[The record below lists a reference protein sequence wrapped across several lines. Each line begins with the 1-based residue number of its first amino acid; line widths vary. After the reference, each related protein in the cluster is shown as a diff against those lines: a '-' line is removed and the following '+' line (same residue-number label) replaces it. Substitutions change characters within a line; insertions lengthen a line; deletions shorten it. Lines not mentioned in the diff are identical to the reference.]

1 MQTLYLPLNP
11 KCSNFKGEKTF
22 ETFVVKKIKM
32 KNLYI
37 NNRFFFSLIGV
48 GILYVFAFFF
58 PGLMMVAHIVLLL
71 VFLATMVDYLLLF
84 REKDGVLAQRILPE
98 KLSNG
103 DENPVKVDI
112 KNNYSFKINTKI
124 IDEIPFQ
131 FQKRDFL
138 IQKQIAPGKN
148 TLFQYILEPK
158 ERGEYSFGALN
169 IFVSSPLGFISKRFT
184 FQKDAM
190 LPAYPSFVHL
200 TKYELMALQNEFLL
214 GGIKRIRK
222 LGHTME
228 FEQIKEYVPG
238 DDVRTINWKATS
250 KTNRLMVNQFQDEKS
265 QRIFMLID
273 KGRTMKMPFKGL
285 SLLDYS
291 INASMALSHIIL
303 KKGDRAGMM
312 TFSKKTENKVA
323 ADNKSGQL
331 RRISEALYNIKT
343 DFYESDFN
351 RLYQDVKYSV
361 NQRSL
366 VLLFT
371 NFETLDALNRQMK
384 YLRGIAKNHLLVV
397 VFFKN
402 SELQNLLH
410 KNPESIQEIY
420 DEVIA
425 EKFEFEKKL
434 IIQELRKYGIYSV
447 YTLPENLNV
456 DVINKYLEI
465 KARGIL

>member
-1 MQTLYLPLNP
+1 
-11 KCSNFKGEKTF
+11 
-22 ETFVVKKIKM
+22 M

-37 NNRFFFSLIGV
+37 NTRFFFTLIGV
-48 GILYVFAFFF
+48 GILYVLAFFF
-58 PGLMMVAHIVLLL
+58 PVLMWIAHIVLLIC
-71 VFLATMVDYLLLF
+71 FLAAMVDFLLLF
-84 REKDGVLAQRILPE
+84 NQKNALQVQRILPE

-103 DENPVKVDI
+103 DENFVKIDI
-112 KNNYSFKINTKI
+112 RNNYSFAIAIKI

-138 IQKQIAPGKN
+138 IEKQIGSGAN
-148 TLFQYILEPK
+148 TFFQYSLEPK
-158 ERGEYSFGALN
+158 ERGEYHFGGLN
-169 IFVSSPLGFISKRFT
+169 VYASSPLGLVSKRFT

-190 LPAYPSFVHL
+190 VPSYPSFIHL
-200 TKYELMALQNEFLL
+200 RKYELMAIQSEFLL
-214 GGIKRIRK
+214 GGIKKVRK

-238 DDVRTINWKATS
+238 DDIRTINWKATS

-273 KGRTMKMPFKGL
+273 KGRTMKMPFNGL

-291 INASMALSHIIL
+291 INAAMALSHIIL
-303 KKGDRAGMM
+303 RKGDRAGMM
-312 TFSKKTENKVA
+312 TFSKKAENKIA

-331 RRISEALYNIKT
+331 KKISEALYNIKT
-343 DFYESDFN
+343 DFFESDFN
-351 RLYQDVKYSV
+351 RLYQDVKYSIS
-361 NQRSL
+361 QRSL
-366 VLLFT
+366 ILLFT
-371 NFETLDALNRQMK
+371 NFETLDALNRQLK

-402 SELQNLLH
+402 SELQTLIQ
-410 KNPESIQEIY
+410 KNPENMQEIY
-420 DEVIA
+420 NEIIA

-434 IIQELRKYGIYSV
+434 IIQELRKYGIYTV
-447 YTLPENLNV
+447 YTLPENLNI

>member
-1 MQTLYLPLNP
+1 
-11 KCSNFKGEKTF
+11 
-22 ETFVVKKIKM
+22 M

-37 NNRFFFSLIGV
+37 NNRFFFTLIGV

-58 PGLMMVAHIVLLL
+58 PGLMMVGHITLLL
-71 VFLATMVDYLLLF
+71 VFLAAMVDYLLLF

-112 KNNYSFKINTKI
+112 KNNYSFKINTKV

-138 IQKQIAPGKN
+138 IEKQIEPGKN
-148 TLFQYILEPK
+148 ALFQYILEPK
-158 ERGEYSFGALN
+158 ERGEYNFGALN
-169 IFVSSPLGFISKRFT
+169 IFASSPLGFMSKRFT
-184 FQKDAM
+184 FQRDAF
-190 LPAYPSFVHL
+190 LPAYPSFIHL
-200 TKYELMALQNEFLL
+200 RKYELMALQNEFLL
-214 GGIKRIRK
+214 GGIKKIRK

-228 FEQIKEYVPG
+228 FEQIKEYIPG

-250 KTNRLMVNQFQDEKS
+250 KTNRLMVNQFQDEKA
-265 QRIFMLID
+265 QRVFMLID
-273 KGRTMKMPFKGL
+273 KGRTMKMPFKEL

-291 INASMALSHIIL
+291 INATMALSHIIL

-331 RRISEALYNIKT
+331 RKISESLYNIKT
-343 DFYESDFN
+343 DFFESDFN
-351 RLYQDVKYSV
+351 RLYQDVKYSL

-402 SELQNLLH
+402 SELQTLLH
-410 KNPESIQEIY
+410 KNPESMQEIY

-456 DVINKYLEI
+456 EVINKYLEI

>member
-1 MQTLYLPLNP
+1 
-11 KCSNFKGEKTF
+11 
-22 ETFVVKKIKM
+22 M

-37 NNRFFFSLIGV
+37 NNRFFFTLIGV
-48 GILYVFAFFF
+48 GILYVLSFFF
-58 PGLMMVAHIVLLL
+58 PFFMYIAHAVLLL
-71 VFLATMVDYLLLF
+71 CFLAAMVDYLLLF
-84 REKDGVLAQRILPE
+84 NQKDGILAQRILPE

-103 DENPVKVDI
+103 DENPIKVDI
-112 KNNYSFKINTKI
+112 RNNYGFKIQTKI

-138 IQKQIAPGKN
+138 IQKEIGSGRN
-148 TLFQYILEPK
+148 TYFQYILEPK
-158 ERGEYSFGALN
+158 ERGEYNFGSLN
-169 IFVSSPLGFISKRFT
+169 IYAASPIGFVSKRFN
-184 FQKDAM
+184 FQKDAN
-190 LPAYPSFVHL
+190 LAAYPSFIHL
-200 TKYELMALQNEFLL
+200 RKYELMALQSEFLL
-214 GGIKRIRK
+214 GGIKKIRK

-228 FEQIKEYVPG
+228 FEQIKDYVPG
-238 DDVRTINWKATS
+238 DDIRTINWKATS

-273 KGRTMKMPFKGL
+273 TGRTMKMPFKEL

-291 INASMALSHIIL
+291 INATMALAHIIL

-312 TFSKKTENKVA
+312 TFSKKTENKIA
-323 ADNKSGQL
+323 AENKSGQL
-331 RRISEALYNIKT
+331 KKISESLYNIKT
-343 DFYESDFN
+343 NFFESDFN
-351 RLYQDVKYSV
+351 RLYQDVKYSI

-366 VLLFT
+366 ILLFT
-371 NFETLDALNRQMK
+371 NFETLDGLNRQLK

-402 SELQNLLH
+402 SELQTLIH
-410 KNPESIQEIY
+410 KNPESMQEIY

-434 IIQELRKYGIYSV
+434 IIQELKKYGIYTV
-447 YTLPENLNV
+447 YTLPENLNI

>member
-1 MQTLYLPLNP
+1 
-11 KCSNFKGEKTF
+11 
-22 ETFVVKKIKM
+22 M

-37 NNRFFFSLIGV
+37 NTRFFFALIGV
-48 GILYVFAFFF
+48 GILYVLAFFF
-58 PGLMMVAHIVLLL
+58 PILMVVAHSVLVLC
-71 VFLATMVDYLLLF
+71 FLAVMVDYLLIF
-84 REKDGVLAQRILPE
+84 NQKDGVLAQRILPE

-103 DENPVKVDI
+103 DENPVKIDI
-112 KNNYSFKINTKI
+112 KNNYSFKINAKI

-138 IQKQIAPGKN
+138 IKKLIESGRN
-148 TLFQYILEPK
+148 TYFQYTLEPK
-158 ERGEYSFGALN
+158 ERGEYNFGSLN
-169 IFVSSPLGFISKRFT
+169 IYASSPIGFISKRFR
-184 FQKDAM
+184 FQKDAN
-190 LPAYPSFVHL
+190 LASYPSFVHL
-200 TKYELMALQNEFLL
+200 RKYELMALQSEFLM
-214 GGIKRIRK
+214 GGIKKIRK

-238 DDVRTINWKATS
+238 DDIRTINWKATS

-273 KGRTMKMPFKGL
+273 TGRTMKMPFKGL

-291 INASMALSHIIL
+291 INATMALSHIIL

-312 TFSKKTENKVA
+312 TFSKKTENKIA
-323 ADNKSGQL
+323 AENKSGQL
-331 RRISEALYNIKT
+331 KKISEALYNINT
-343 DFYESDFN
+343 NFFESDFN
-351 RLYQDVKYSV
+351 RLYQDVKYSI

-366 VLLFT
+366 ILLFT
-371 NFETLDALNRQMK
+371 NFETLDGLNRQLK

-402 SELQNLLH
+402 AELHTLID
-410 KNPESIQEIY
+410 KNPESMQEIY
-420 DEVIA
+420 DEIIA

-434 IIQELRKYGIYSV
+434 IIQELRKYGIYTV
-447 YTLPENLNV
+447 YTLPENLNI

>member
-1 MQTLYLPLNP
+1 
-11 KCSNFKGEKTF
+11 
-22 ETFVVKKIKM
+22 M

-37 NNRFFFSLIGV
+37 NNRFFFMLIGV

-58 PGLMMVAHIVLLL
+58 PFLLMVGHIVLLL
-71 VFLATMVDYLLLF
+71 VFLAGMVDYLLLF
-84 REKDGVLAQRILPE
+84 REKDSVLAQRILPE

-103 DENPVKVDI
+103 DENPVKVDM
-112 KNNYSFKINTKI
+112 KNNYSFKICTKI

-138 IQKQIAPGKN
+138 IEKCIEPGKN

-169 IFVSSPLGFISKRFT
+169 IFASSPLGLVSKRFT

-200 TKYELMALQNEFLL
+200 RKYELMALQNEFLL
-214 GGIKRIRK
+214 GGIKRVRK

-238 DDVRTINWKATS
+238 DDIRTINWKATS

-273 KGRTMKMPFKGL
+273 KGRTMKMPFRGL

-312 TFSKKTENKVA
+312 TFSRKTENKVA

-331 RRISEALYNIKT
+331 RKISESLYNIKT
-343 DFYESDFN
+343 DFFESDFN

-402 SELQNLLH
+402 SELQTLLQ
-410 KNPESIQEIY
+410 KNPESMQEIY

-456 DVINKYLEI
+456 EVINKYLEI

>member
-1 MQTLYLPLNP
+1 M
-11 KCSNFKGEKTF
+11 
-22 ETFVVKKIKM
+22 
-32 KNLYI
+32 
-37 NNRFFFSLIGV
+37 
-48 GILYVFAFFF
+48 A
-58 PGLMMVAHIVLLL
+58 LLL
-71 VFLATMVDYLLLF
+71 CFLAAMVEALLIF
-84 REKDGVLAQRILPE
+84 NQKKGISAQRILPE

-103 DENPVKVDI
+103 DENPVKIDI
-112 KNNYSFKINTKI
+112 KNNYGFTIQVNV

-138 IQKQIAPGKN
+138 IEKKIGPGKN
-148 TLFQYILEPK
+148 TFFQYILEPK
-158 ERGEYSFGALN
+158 ERGEYNFGSLH
-169 IFVSSPLGFISKRFT
+169 IYVSSPLGLVSKRFS
-184 FQKDAM
+184 FQKDAN
-190 LPAYPSFVHL
+190 LPAYPSFIHL
-200 TKYELMALQNEFLL
+200 RKYELMALQSEFLL
-214 GGIKRIRK
+214 GGMKKIRK

-228 FEQIKEYVPG
+228 FEQIKDYVPG
-238 DDVRTINWKATS
+238 DDIRTINWKATS

-273 KGRTMKMPFKGL
+273 KGRTMKMPFNGL

-291 INASMALSHIIL
+291 INATMALSHIIL

-323 ADNKSGQL
+323 AENKSGQL
-331 RRISEALYNIKT
+331 RKISEALYNIKT
-343 DFYESDFN
+343 DFFESDFN
-351 RLYQDVKYSV
+351 RLYQDVKYSL

-371 NFETLDALNRQMK
+371 NFETLDGLNRQLK

-397 VFFKN
+397 IFFKN
-402 SELQNLLH
+402 SELQTLIH
-410 KNPESIQEIY
+410 KNPESSQEIY
-420 DEVIA
+420 DEIIA

>member
-1 MQTLYLPLNP
+1 M
-11 KCSNFKGEKTF
+11 
-22 ETFVVKKIKM
+22 
-32 KNLYI
+32 
-37 NNRFFFSLIGV
+37 LIGV

-58 PGLMMVAHIVLLL
+58 QFLMWAAHIALLL
-71 VFLATMVDYLLLF
+71 CFLAVMVDALF
-84 REKDGVLAQRILPE
+84 VFNKNKGISAQRILPE

-103 DENPVKVDI
+103 DENPVKIDI
-112 KNNYSFKINTKI
+112 KNNYDFKISVKV

-138 IQKQIAPGKN
+138 IEKQIFPGRN
-148 TLFQYILEPK
+148 TFFQYILEPK
-158 ERGEYSFGALN
+158 ERGEYNFGSLN
-169 IFVSSPLGFISKRFT
+169 VYVSSPLGFVSKRFN
-184 FQKDAM
+184 FQKDAN
-190 LPAYPSFVHL
+190 LPSYPSFIHL
-200 TKYELMALQNEFLL
+200 RKYELMAIQSEFML
-214 GGIKRIRK
+214 GGIKKIRK

-238 DDVRTINWKATS
+238 DDIRTINWKATS

-273 KGRTMKMPFKGL
+273 TGRTMKMPFKGL

-291 INASMALSHIIL
+291 INATMALSHIIL

-312 TFSKKTENKVA
+312 TFSKKTENKIA
-323 ADNKSGQL
+323 AENKSGQL
-331 RRISEALYNIKT
+331 RKISEALYNIKT
-343 DFYESDFN
+343 DFFESDFN
-351 RLYQDVKYSV
+351 RLYQDVKYSL

-366 VLLFT
+366 ILLFT
-371 NFETLDALNRQMK
+371 NFETLDGLNRQLK

-402 SELQNLLH
+402 SELQTLIH
-410 KNPESIQEIY
+410 KNPESMQEIY
-420 DEVIA
+420 DEIIA

-434 IIQELRKYGIYSV
+434 IIQELRKYGIYTV
-447 YTLPENLNV
+447 YTLPENLNI

>member
-1 MQTLYLPLNP
+1 
-11 KCSNFKGEKTF
+11 
-22 ETFVVKKIKM
+22 M

-37 NNRFFFSLIGV
+37 NTRFFFTLIGV
-48 GILYVFAFFF
+48 GILYVLAFFF
-58 PGLMMVAHIVLLL
+58 PLLMWIAHIVLLIC
-71 VFLATMVDYLLLF
+71 FLAAMVDFLLLF
-84 REKDGVLAQRILPE
+84 NQKNALQVQRILPE

-103 DENPVKVDI
+103 DENFVKIDI
-112 KNNYSFKINTKI
+112 RNNYSFPIAIKI

-138 IQKQIAPGKN
+138 IEKQIGSGAN
-148 TLFQYILEPK
+148 TFFQYSLEPK
-158 ERGEYSFGALN
+158 ERGEYHFGGLN
-169 IFVSSPLGFISKRFT
+169 VYASSPLGLVSKRFI
-184 FQKDAM
+184 FQKDAVV
-190 LPAYPSFVHL
+190 PSYPSFIHL
-200 TKYELMALQNEFLL
+200 RKYELMAIQSEFLL
-214 GGIKRIRK
+214 GGIKKVRK

-238 DDVRTINWKATS
+238 DDIRTINWKATS

-273 KGRTMKMPFKGL
+273 KGRTMKMPFNGL

-291 INASMALSHIIL
+291 INAAMALSHIIL
-303 KKGDRAGMM
+303 RKGDRAGMM
-312 TFSKKTENKVA
+312 TFSKKAENKIG

-331 RRISEALYNIKT
+331 KKISEALYNIKT
-343 DFYESDFN
+343 DFFESDFN
-351 RLYQDVKYSV
+351 RLYQDVKYSIS
-361 NQRSL
+361 QRSL
-366 VLLFT
+366 ILLFT
-371 NFETLDALNRQMK
+371 NFETLDALNRQLK

-402 SELQNLLH
+402 SELQTLIQ
-410 KNPESIQEIY
+410 KNPENMQEIY
-420 DEVIA
+420 DEIIA

-434 IIQELRKYGIYSV
+434 IIQELRKYGIYTV
-447 YTLPENLNV
+447 YTLPENLNI